1 MPSSKDQPQTQ
12 EEKDEEELREVERK
26 IHEVLDLMTNRK
38 NRAELDATLE
48 QARARRDEHTGN
60 DMPVVHISKT
70 AHAPTTMHTKTHL
83 DLAENLK
90 TRIALGQYA
99 LSLEDSLRRLSE
111 RYVEVLERIL
121 TRSRY

>member
-1 MPSSKDQPQTQ
+1 MPTSGDQAKTQ
-12 EEKDEEELREVERK
+12 EEKDEEELREIEKK

-38 NRAELDATLE
+38 NREELDTSLE
-48 QARARRDEHTGN
+48 QARARRDEHSGN
-60 DMPVVHISKT
+60 ITPVVHISKT
-70 AHAPTTMHTKTHL
+70 VHAATTMHTKTHL
-83 DLAENLK
+83 DLADNLK

-99 LSLEDSLRRLSE
+99 LRLDDSLRRLSE